1 MTRSD
6 VALIAFRLAA
16 LWFLASAFFA
26 ATSFGSLLGA
36 GLTDTNAY
44 LWAIVPL
51 SLRVGI
57 ALVLW
62 WRAETWARLVG
73 GDPTPNPSVDPTA
86 DRLAI
91 TTIGFRVVGFLG
103 LDHWIQFWPWLF
115 APVLGLDSF
124 GDVTT
129 PKLVCGA
136 LVGGV
141 STAMVVKPEWWSKRM
156 FGATAASDVPAS
168 HLVQGLAFAFLGA
181 WILAG
186 ALPELVDGLQS
197 ESSRTGSLFGLSSSE
212 SGEGS
217 TWAWPTWANL
227 FRVALGLALFTGAS
241 WWARLW
247 RRLRTAG
254 LPATEPSTRRPLVS
268 PRAADTGDVSRNP

>member
-16 LWFLASAFFA
+16 IWFLASAFFA

-44 LWAIVPL
+44 LWAIVAL
-51 SLRVGI
+51 SLRVGM

-73 GDPTPNPSVDPTA
+73 GDEATDPPA

-115 APVLGLDSF
+115 APILGLDSF

-141 STAMVVKPEWWSKRM
+141 STAMVVKPQWWSKRM

-227 FRVALGLALFTGAS
+227 FRVALGLALFTGAA
-241 WWARLW
+241 WWSRLW
-247 RRLRTAG
+247 HRLRTAG
-254 LPATEPSTRRPLVS
+254 LPASEPPTRRH
-268 PRAADTGDVSRNP
+268 PRVPTPAPDTGDVSRNP